1 MSKTNLHV
9 ACQGFGEH
17 EQGLLHQQLKM
28 LRGRTALEWSY
39 SAQATGAQLVFVREA
54 NQAQGSATAVFK
66 DGRFTLRKQ
75 VEWPLRIFGLYDLL
89 SDCERDLPTAS
100 AAPSE
105 TLPARLAALTSAT
118 FYTHG
123 PLRFVI
129 LPHEDRLF
137 SDIADFDSL
146 LQTLQALPSDV
157 IPAALSAAPG
167 MDVLHQSY
175 SLKRVIWA
183 LSLNEP
189 IAPSRVA
196 DTHATAYRIG
206 AWPDYGEWESS
217 PGLLR
222 LAALY
227 SRQFA
232 TVQEGVE
239 FSRATPE
246 EVIAFLDG
254 CERCGLDVTSREKE
268 AAAPAPAP
276 AQRISDEG
284 LLSRLRK
291 RLGMAF
297 GLSS

>member
-1 MSKTNLHV
+1 MSTTNLRV

-17 EQGLLHQQLKM
+17 EQGLLQQQLKM

-39 SAQATGAQLVFVREA
+39 SADATGAQLLFVREA

-105 TLPARLAALTSAT
+105 SLPARLATLTSAT
-118 FYTHG
+118 FYMHG

-137 SDIADFDSL
+137 SDIAEFDSL
-146 LQTLQALPSDV
+146 LEALRGLPTDLM
-157 IPAALSAAPG
+157 PAALTAAPG
-167 MDVLHQSY
+167 MDVLDQSY

-189 IAPSRVA
+189 IAPSRVVDA
-196 DTHATAYRIG
+196 SATAYRIG

-217 PGLLR
+217 PALLR

-239 FSRATPE
+239 FSRAAPE
-246 EVIAFLDG
+246 EVVAFLDG
-254 CERCGLDVTSREKE
+254 CERCGLVVTSRAKE

-276 AQRISDEG
+276 TEPIPDEG

-297 GLSS
+297 GISS